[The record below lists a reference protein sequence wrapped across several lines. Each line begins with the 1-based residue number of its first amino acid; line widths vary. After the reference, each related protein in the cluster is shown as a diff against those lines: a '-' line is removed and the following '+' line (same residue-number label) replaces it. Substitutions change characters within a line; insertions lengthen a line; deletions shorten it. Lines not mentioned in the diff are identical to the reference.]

1 MKTIKFTLIIKDINT
16 IEDVK
21 LFAFQLV
28 NEENLS
34 FHPDNDFADYVNLE
48 TGESVYSE
56 EEIQFLNQQMEKGF
70 DFCEKFGADIY
81 ELMGQPL
88 FERMKLGEYAE
99 IT

>member
-1 MKTIKFTLIIKDINT
+1 MIKEVNT

-28 NEENLS
+28 NEEKLS
-34 FHPDNDFADYVNLE
+34 FHPDNDFSDYINLE
-48 TGESVYSE
+48 TGEPVYSE
-56 EEIQFLNQQMEKGF
+56 EEVQFLNQLMEKCF
-70 DFCEKFGADIY
+70 DICQEFEADIY

-88 FERMKLGEYAE
+88 FEKMKLGEYAE

>member
-1 MKTIKFTLIIKDINT
+1 MIKEINT

-21 LFAFQLV
+21 LLAFQLV

-34 FHPDNDFADYVNLE
+34 FHPDNDFSDYINME
-48 TGESVYSE
+48 TKELVYSE
-56 EEIQFLNQQMEKGF
+56 KEVQFLNQQMEKCF
-70 DFCEKFGADIY
+70 EICEQFEADIY

-88 FERMKLGEYAE
+88 FERMKLGEYAL

>member
-1 MKTIKFTLIIKDINT
+1 MIKKINT

-34 FHPDNDFADYVNLE
+34 FHPDDDFADYINLQ
-48 TGESVYSE
+48 TRESVYSE
-56 EEIQFLNQQMEKGF
+56 EEVQFLNQQMEKCF
-70 DFCEKFGADIY
+70 DICEQFGADIY

-88 FERMKLGEYAE
+88 FEKMKLGEYAE

>member
-1 MKTIKFTLIIKDINT
+1 MIKEINT

-28 NEENLS
+28 NEEKLS
-34 FHPDNDFADYVNLE
+34 FHPDDDFSNYINLE
-48 TGESVYSE
+48 TMKPLYSE
-56 EEIQFLNQQMEKGF
+56 EEVQFMNQLTEKCF
-70 DFCEKFGADIY
+70 DICKQFSADIY

-88 FERMKLGEYAE
+88 FEKMKLGEYAE

>member
-1 MKTIKFTLIIKDINT
+1 MIKEINT

-21 LFAFQLV
+21 LFSFQLV

-34 FHPDNDFADYVNLE
+34 FHPDDDFADYINLE
-48 TGESVYSE
+48 TRESLYSE
-56 EEIQFLNQQMEKGF
+56 EKVKFLNQQMERCF
-70 DFCEKFGADIY
+70 DICDQFGADIY

-88 FERMKLGEYAE
+88 FEKMKLGEYAD